1 MSEIKSIIKE
11 STDKDELNSSK
22 DVFDKNQDVHYWK
35 RKYNSASKEIEELNK
50 QLNAALKSMDK
61 LIKQLALLESS
72 KLLKFRKYFYLYL
85 GRLRSNVSKGKK
97 RNFFSVMYNYVFKRG
112 ARLTRILLSKIFKV
126 LYLAFEVR
134 KVIIVEV
141 MESYMANTMQYS
153 QYLLRKKVTKDV
165 GKQFKKNIK
174 NFKQQPLFSIIMPVY
189 NPRIDLFSKALDSI
203 RAQVYDNWEL
213 CIADDNSSDPE
224 VKETIEKYR
233 LMDERIKVVYREQ
246 NGHISR
252 ASNSA
257 LELATGEYAVL
268 MDHDDVLREDC
279 LYYMARAINIHDGA
293 DLIYSDED
301 KIDEWG
307 IHSEPHF
314 KPDWCPDNLL
324 SRNYLGHVT
333 VFKTAQMREIGGWRV
348 GFEGSQ
354 DYDLVLRYSEKF
366 EKVIHIPEVLYHWRI
381 HSESAAMSEA
391 VKPYAYRA
399 AQTALN
405 EAMTRRG
412 YIATVDFLDSFR
424 GYSIRFALKNENAKV
439 SIIIPSR
446 NKADLLK
453 KLLRSIEKKTTYK
466 NFEVILIDNNS
477 NEKDFF
483 NLVKQYKRQ
492 NVISFKCV
500 EDNEPFNFSRLINV
514 GRKNATGDYLILLNN
529 DTEIISPDWIE
540 AMLEHCQRPEIGVA
554 GAKLLYDNDTIQHA
568 GVIVGLGG
576 VAGHVLVGEYR
587 EGPGYF
593 NYVNMLNTYSALT
606 AACFMVRTE
615 LFDKVGGFDEGF
627 GTEYNDVDFC
637 LKLVEAGHRN
647 LYVPHC
653 ELYHFESMS
662 RGHPHSTYEAYK
674 KHLKEVNL
682 FTKKWKKYVENDPC
696 YNPNLSL
703 GVHNFG
709 LK

>member
-1 MSEIKSIIKE
+1 MPDNKTIQKE
-11 STDKDELNSSK
+11 GNDSGELISFNDKTVKTEDI
-22 DVFDKNQDVHYWK
+22 HYWK
-35 RKYNSASKEIEELNK
+35 KRYKSAAKEIEELNK
-50 QLNAALKSMDK
+50 QLSMALKSMDK
-61 LIKQLALLESS
+61 LIKQVALLESS
-72 KLLKFRKYFYLYL
+72 KLMKFRKYFYLYL
-85 GRLRSNVSKGKK
+85 GRFSSNIKKGKK
-97 RNFFSVMYNYVFKRG
+97 RNFFSILYNYVFKRG
-112 ARLTRILLSKIFKV
+112 GRLTRIFLSKIFKV
-126 LYLAFEVR
+126 LYLAFEIR
-134 KVIIVEV
+134 KVVIVEV
-141 MESYMANTMQYS
+141 MESYLANTMQYS

-189 NPRIDLFSKALDSI
+189 NPRIDLFSKALDSV
-203 RAQVYDNWEL
+203 RAQIYDKWEL
-213 CIADDNSSDPE
+213 CIADDCSSDPE
-224 VKETIEKYR
+224 VKETLEKYCKE
-233 LMDERIKVVYREQ
+233 DERIKVVYREQ

-257 LELATGEYAVL
+257 LELATGEYSVL
-268 MDHDDVLREDC
+268 MDHDDILREDC
-279 LYYMARAINIHDGA
+279 IYYMAKVINLHNGA

-301 KIDEWG
+301 KVDEWG
-307 IHSEPHF
+307 IHSDPHF

-324 SRNYLGHVT
+324 SRNYLGHVCA
-333 VFKTAQMREIGGWRV
+333 FKTEQLREIGGWRI

-354 DYDLVLRYSEKF
+354 DYDLVLRHTEKF
-366 EKVIHIPEVLYHWRI
+366 NKVIHIPEVLYHWRI
-381 HSESAAMSEA
+381 HSESAALSEA

-399 AQTALN
+399 AQMALAD
-405 EAMTRRG
+405 AMSRRG
-412 YIATVDFLDSFR
+412 LVATVDFLDSFR
-424 GYSIRFALKNENAKV
+424 GYSIRFALKNDKAKV

-453 KLLRSIEKKTTYK
+453 KCLRSIEKKTTYK
-466 NFEVILIDNNS
+466 NYEVILIDNNS
-477 NEKDFF
+477 DEKDFF
-483 NLVKQYKRQ
+483 NLVKQYTRQ
-492 NVISFKCV
+492 NVMSFKCV
-500 EDNEPFNFSRLINV
+500 QDKEPFNFSRLINL
-514 GRKNATGDYLILLNN
+514 GRKHSNGEYLILLNN
-529 DTEIISPDWIE
+529 DTEVITPDWIE
-540 AMLEHCQRPEIGVA
+540 AMMEHAQRDSIGVV

-576 VAGHVLVGEYR
+576 AAGHVLVGEYR
-587 EGPGYF
+587 DGPGYF
-593 NYVNMLNTYSALT
+593 NYVNMLNTYSAVT
-606 AACFMVRTE
+606 GACFMVRTD

-637 LKLVEAGHRN
+637 LKVVEAGHRN

-653 ELYHFESMS
+653 ELYHYESMS

-674 KHLKEVNL
+674 KHLKEVNM